1 MTPQLPR
8 DAVLLVVDVQKGM
21 DVYADQYN
29 RNNPDLEKNIAR
41 LQAAWR
47 KTGRPIIHV
56 QHLSTEPKSPLR
68 PGQPGVEIKDEVRP
82 LPGEPVVQ
90 KSVSSAFIGTT
101 LEADLRHRGLTTLV
115 VVGMQTNMCVSTTA
129 RMAGNLGFE
138 TWVLADAM
146 ATFARKAPDGE
157 LIPAETMHRTALASL
172 DGEFADVIDTDDPRR
187 ARADAARR
195 ASGARPGVRGPRRG
209 P

>member
-1 MTPQLPR
+1 MTPPLPR
-8 DAVLLVVDVQKGM
+8 NAVLLVVDVQKGM

-47 KTGRPIIHV
+47 QTGRPIIHV

-90 KSVSSAFIGTT
+90 KSVSSAFIGTS
-101 LEADLRHRGLTTLV
+101 LEADLRRRGLTTLV

-129 RMAGNLGFE
+129 RMAGNLGFNTYVVSDATATFDNIGPTGKRFASE
-138 TWVLADAM
+138 LVHDVALAD
-146 ATFARKAPDGE
+146 
-157 LIPAETMHRTALASL
+157 LN
-172 DGEFADVIDTDDPRR
+172 GEFSTVVDTKTVLE
-187 ARADAARR
+187 R
-195 ASGARPGVRGPRRG
+195 AS
-209 P
+209 

>member
-1 MTPQLPR
+1 MTTALPQ

-21 DVYADQYN
+21 DVYAAKYN
-29 RNNPDLEKNIAR
+29 RNNPDLERNIAR

-56 QHLSTEPKSPLR
+56 QHLSREAQSPLR

-82 LPGEPVVQ
+82 LAGEPVVQ

-101 LEADLRHRGLTTLV
+101 LEADLRRRGYTTLI

-129 RMAGNLGFE
+129 RMAGNLGFA
-138 TWVLADAM
+138 TYVVSDATATFDNVGPNGKRYASDLLHDVALAD
-146 ATFARKAPDGE
+146 
-157 LIPAETMHRTALASL
+157 LN
-172 DGEFADVIDTDDPRR
+172 GEFSTVVDTETVLE
-187 ARADAARR
+187 R
-195 ASGARPGVRGPRRG
+195 AS
-209 P
+209 

>member
-8 DAVLLVVDVQKGM
+8 DAVLLIVDVQKGM
-21 DVYADQYN
+21 DVYAEQYN
-29 RNNPDLEKNIAR
+29 RNNPALEANIAR
-41 LQAAWR
+41 LQQAWR

-101 LEADLRHRGLTTLV
+101 LEADLRRRGLTTLI

-129 RMAGNLGFE
+129 RMAGNLGFTTYVVSDATATFDSTGPDGKRYGSE
-138 TWVLADAM
+138 LVHNVALADLHGEFSTVVDTKTVLA
-146 ATFARKAPDGE
+146 
-157 LIPAETMHRTALASL
+157 
-172 DGEFADVIDTDDPRR
+172 
-187 ARADAARR
+187 R
-195 ASGARPGVRGPRRG
+195 AS
-209 P
+209 

>member
-1 MTPQLPR
+1 
-8 DAVLLVVDVQKGM
+8 M

-29 RNNPDLEKNIAR
+29 RNNPNLEKNIAR

-47 KTGRPIIHV
+47 RTGRPIIHV

-82 LPGEPVVQ
+82 LAGEPVVQ

-101 LEADLRHRGLTTLV
+101 LEADLRRRGLTTLI

-129 RMAGNLGFE
+129 RMAGNLGF
-138 TWVLADAM
+138 TTYVVSDAM
-146 ATFARKAPDGE
+146 AAFDNVGTTGMRE
-157 LIPAETMHRTALASL
+157 AS
-172 DGEFADVIDTDDPRR
+172 D
-187 ARADAARR
+187 
-195 ASGARPGVRGPRRG
+195 
-209 P
+209 